1 MGNYML
7 CRRSVSKTPFY
18 IESVCLNIYSIE
30 ELCFFLKS
38 NLALAYDVVVS
49 PALAQ
54 WLSEEC
60 RIKDVVKGFASLPLE
75 ESESAKRIYWIL
87 EKSKCY
93 TENELK
99 LFRAKVERFDMADPF
114 LRRRRKADA
123 LVKYG
128 KYKRGIEC
136 YESLLNYEDIP
147 EPFLLADVYYNM
159 GVAFTR
165 LFLSGRALEC
175 FIMAYECGNTQ
186 ENLKACLHAAYF
198 DGGKDKLLLEAEKLG
213 VSEKTAAAAL
223 DEAYAA
229 SACDMPKDAAS
240 HADEWIRT
248 YHMNVD
254 D

>member
-38 NLALAYDVVVS
+38 NPALAYDVVVS

-75 ESESAKRIYWIL
+75 ESESAKRLYWIF

-93 TENELK
+93 TEMELRHLK
-99 LFRAKVERFDMADPF
+99 ANAEHFDMAAPF
-114 LRRRRKADA
+114 IRRRKKADA

-136 YESLLNYEDIP
+136 YESLLKQDDIP
-147 EPFLLADVYYNM
+147 EPSLRADVYYNM

-175 FIMAYECGNTQ
+175 FIMAYECDKTQ
-186 ENLKACLHAAYF
+186 DNLKTCLYAAYF

-213 VSEKTAAAAL
+213 ASEKTASAAL

-229 SACDMPKDAAS
+229 SACDIPKDAAS

-248 YHMNVD
+248 YHINVD